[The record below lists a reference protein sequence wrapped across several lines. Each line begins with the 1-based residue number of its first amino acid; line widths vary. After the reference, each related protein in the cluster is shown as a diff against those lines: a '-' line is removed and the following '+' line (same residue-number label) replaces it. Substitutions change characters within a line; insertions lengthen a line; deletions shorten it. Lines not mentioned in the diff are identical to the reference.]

1 LILGDKKKEFEKIVI
16 TYQDKVYAL
25 SYQLTGNHADA
36 QDLAQEVFVRAYL
49 NLDKFRFEADLG
61 TWLHRITINVYLN
74 SRRKNK
80 KDKDN
85 VAYSLDEPLPT
96 EEGEVA
102 RELAATDT
110 DPQEVLATKEKQRY
124 IRQALKSLPPEYRA
138 VLVLREFQGLSYEDI
153 AKVLGCSLG
162 TVKSRLNRARQA
174 LKEKLME
181 LEGAALHIQNLH
193 VQNKGNSKVPV
204 GSPGEG
210 YTQL

>member
-1 LILGDKKKEFEKIVI
+1 MLVLILGDKKKEFEKIVI

-124 IRQALKSLPPEYRA
+124 IRQALESLTPEYRA

-174 LKEKLME
+174 LKEKLIE
-181 LEGAALHIQNLH
+181 LEGAALHI
-193 VQNKGNSKVPV
+193 QNKGNSKVPV

-210 YTQL
+210 YTQP